1 MRAPATRSGS
11 TGEQPRP
18 RGFQP
23 RKHAPAAARVP
34 GDSPSTVA
42 RAQDFGRG
50 PHTQMVLRRTDRKPW
65 PPSVLA
71 KLAKANTVQCEVGA
85 ATQRLHEHSE
95 ADIRITPRYD
105 AIAPQLREKLNS
117 RNGM

>member
-1 MRAPATRSGS
+1 MNSLGHVAFNQENMRLLP
-11 TGEQPRP
+11 Q
-18 RGFQP
+18 GFQGI
-23 RKHAPAAARVP
+23 RQAPWHVP
-34 GDSPSTVA
+34 
-42 RAQDFGRG
+42 QDFGRG